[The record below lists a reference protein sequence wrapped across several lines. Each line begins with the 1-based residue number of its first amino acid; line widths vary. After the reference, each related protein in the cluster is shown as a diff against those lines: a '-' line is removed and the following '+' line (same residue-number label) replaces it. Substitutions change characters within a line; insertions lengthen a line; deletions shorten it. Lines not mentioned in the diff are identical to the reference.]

1 MSGCE
6 FIMLLGGAKPC
17 VGMKYLLLYMISV
30 SVFAFI
36 ASCGLSPA
44 KAHDWYP
51 HECCHGGDC
60 APVDNVTRI
69 VTAASGQT
77 GLILKSKLGT
87 ALLPPNFPVRE
98 SKRPSHACMHASK
111 LVRRNGCNLRIHPTE
126 HVLRHV
132 EPTVDRRRNSASS
145 RS

>member
-17 VGMKYLLLYMISV
+17 VGMKYLLLYMISIS

-60 APVDNVTRI
+60 APLDNVTRI

-77 GLILKSKLGT
+77 GLILTSKLGT
-87 ALLPPNFPVRE
+87 ALFQIFRCENR
-98 SKRPSHACMHASK
+98 KIIACMYAC
-111 LVRRNGCNLRIHPTE
+111 VQACTE
-126 HVLRHV
+126 EWV
-132 EPTVDRRRNSASS
+132 
-145 RS
+145 